1 MRSRARRPGAS
12 SWSSPF
18 RLRES
23 RLRRYCSSFNCAP
36 GRVARDAH
44 IKYAEASSPSEA
56 DHPVSKDSD
65 AVRLSEEQRLDWLCL
80 IRSDNVGPRTFRALV
95 NHYGGARA
103 ALAALPDL
111 ARRGGASRATR
122 VHSRQDAERELKAAK
137 ALGVAF
143 VALGEPDY
151 PPRLQMIDDAPPL
164 LAVRGQTAVLHL
176 PAVAVVGARNA
187 SAAGLRFAE
196 RLARD
201 LGAAAHRA
209 SLATGTI
216 AVLAGGHDHIYPRE
230 HAELADAILAQG
242 ALVSEMPFGHEP
254 RARDFPRRNRLI
266 SGLCAGIV
274 VVEAAKRSGS
284 LITARFALEQGREV
298 FAVPG
303 SPLDPRAEGAN
314 DLIKQGATLVTD
326 AADVIAVLRP
336 ILGKP
341 VELRA
346 EEPEAPAPGTEPD
359 AGERARIVTLLGPTP
374 VPIDDLVRLSG
385 SSPAIVRVV
394 LELELA
400 GRLERH
406 GG

>member
-1 MRSRARRPGAS
+1 
-12 SWSSPF
+12 
-18 RLRES
+18 
-23 RLRRYCSSFNCAP
+23 
-36 GRVARDAH
+36 
-44 IKYAEASSPSEA
+44 
-56 DHPVSKDSD
+56 
-65 AVRLSEEQRLDWLCL
+65 
-80 IRSDNVGPRTFRALV
+80 GPRACRALV

-103 ALAALPDL
+103 ALAALPDP
-111 ARRGGASRATR
+111 ARRGGASRAAR

-143 VALGEPDY
+143 AALGEPDY

-176 PAVAVVGARNA
+176 PAVAVVGGRHAPP
-187 SAAGLRFAE
+187 AGLRFAE

-201 LGAAAHRA
+201 LGAAGFAVVSGLARGIDAAAHRA

-230 HAELADAILAQG
+230 HADLADAILAQG

-284 LITARFALEQGREV
+284 LITARFALQQGREV

-303 SPLDPRAEGAN
+303 SPLDPCGEDSHAPFTH
-314 DLIKQGATLVTD
+314 GATLE
-326 AADVIAVLRP
+326 AGRADVIAVPRP
-336 ILGKP
+336 TRGKP
-341 VELRA
+341 IELRA
-346 EEPEAPAPGTEPD
+346 EEPEAPSGPGAKPD
-359 AGERARIVTLLGPTP
+359 AGERARIVGLLGPTP

-394 LELELA
+394 LLELELA

-406 GG
+406 GGALVSLL